1 MRPRF
6 TANARFA
13 AHDAARLE
21 EALADLPRAGSDLL
35 IGLDLDGTTVRHDTS
50 LSPRVKDAVD
60 AHRAAGSHVILA
72 TGRGIAGEE
81 LVAADLGIHDGLAVC
96 SNGAIT
102 IERDLQA
109 SEDGI
114 PDGVHLL
121 TCETFDPSPIIA
133 RISEELPQ
141 VLLAVD
147 PARGPRH
154 LSRPFP
160 EGELQG
166 DFLVVPVSELGG
178 PDATRLTVRAPEMSA
193 EELLHAVEAIGLTGV
208 EYAIGWT
215 AWLDFSPPGVTKATA
230 LEAIRSH
237 LGIDPAA
244 TLTVGDGAN
253 DIDMLEWAHVGVAMG
268 GVSERVLTRADA
280 VTAPVD
286 DDGLAIVLEFLLD

>member
-21 EALADLPRAGSDLL
+21 QALAGLPRAGSDLL

-50 LSPRVKDAVD
+50 LSPRVKEAVD

-81 LVAADLGIHDGLAVC
+81 LVAADLGIEDGLAVC

-102 IERDLQA
+102 IERDPEA
-109 SEDGI
+109 NEDGI
-114 PDGVHLL
+114 PAGIHML
-121 TCETFDPSPIIA
+121 TCETFDPGSIIT
-133 RISEELPQ
+133 RINEALPQ
-141 VLLAVD
+141 VLLAVE
-147 PARGPRH
+147 PARGPRR

-166 DFLVVPVSELGG
+166 ESVVVPVDKLGG

-193 EELLHAVEAIGLTGV
+193 EELLHTVEAFGLSGV

-215 AWLDFSPPGVTKATA
+215 AWLDFSPPGITKGSA

-237 LGIDPAA
+237 LGIDPSA

-253 DIDMLEWAHVGVAMG
+253 DIDMLRWAGVGVAMG
-268 GVSERVLTRADA
+268 EVSERVTSQADA